1 MKNKTGDRGLKEAV
15 RMQEGNIDYTVR
27 SQGFLLASD
36 EGWQASRHSARQAG
50 WQTDWVGGEDV
61 EEWRPP
67 VPPLLRCDQA
77 SLREQWP
84 L

>member
-1 MKNKTGDRGLKEAV
+1 M
-15 RMQEGNIDYTVR
+15 
-27 SQGFLLASD
+27 SD
-36 EGWQASRHSARQAG
+36 EGRQASQHSARQTG
-50 WQTDWVGGEDV
+50 RQTDGLGGEDV

-67 VPPLLRCDQA
+67 DPPPWRCDQV